1 MITTRVDAYDVDAYY
16 DDAYGDDAYGDV
28 AYYYD
33 SQLQNKNKKS
43 VLVLCSR
50 LLLEGRYN
58 Y

>member
-1 MITTRVDAYDVDAYY
+1 MITTRVDAYDVDDA
-16 DDAYGDDAYGDV
+16 DAYAYDDAYGDV

>member
-1 MITTRVDAYDVDAYY
+1 MITTTVDAYDVDAYY
-16 DDAYGDDAYGDV
+16 DDAYGDV